1 MTRGMVLNYISIL
14 VCLYVLNSVGTKN
27 VSKEMQKISEGRVKD
42 RGVTWFPELV
52 DKRKDCFTLNIG
64 TCTDRYV
71 PLLGKSVKTH
81 LYWAMKNCG
90 TSPDTLRTLI
100 LNIPEHYKV
109 CIISRT
115 YIYTLR
121 AHYYFTVSIQM

>member
-1 MTRGMVLNYISIL
+1 MIRGMVLNYISIL

-27 VSKEMQKISEGRVKD
+27 VSKEMKKISEGRVKD

-64 TCTDRYV
+64 TCADWYVFGV

-90 TSPDTLRTLI
+90 TSPDTLRRLI

-109 CIISRT
+109 CIIHST
-115 YIYTLR
+115 HCF
-121 AHYYFTVSIQM
+121 ANK